1 MWVRGTPQGRI
12 SRCLGP
18 EKQEQGLVLEPEGQG
33 KAMTSEGL
41 RGLFFFFFQYNVDSF
56 FTYY

>member
-1 MWVRGTPQGRI
+1 MWGRGTPLGRI

-33 KAMTSEGL
+33 KAMTSKGL
-41 RGLFFFFFQYNVDSF
+41 QGLLFFSIKL
-56 FTYY
+56 

>member
-1 MWVRGTPQGRI
+1 MWGRRAPQGRI

-18 EKQEQGLVLEPEGQG
+18 EEWEQGLELEPEGQG

-41 RGLFFFFFQYNVDSF
+41 QGLFFFFFQYNFDSF
-56 FTYY
+56 FTYH